1 MRVSMHEAALLSA
14 AGVKLSNSNPKHYR
28 SQTDKR
34 MKRVYSSPVSLMV
47 GHLRNILEAEG
58 IRCFVKNE
66 FLAGGA
72 GELPPTEC
80 WPELWVERAIDYQR
94 AERLVRESLAAE
106 VRDERAWTCPRCGEI
121 LEAQFSACWK
131 CGSVRFEQAT

>member
-1 MRVSMHEAALLSA
+1 
-14 AGVKLSNSNPKHYR
+14 
-28 SQTDKR
+28 

-80 WPELWVERAIDYQR
+80 WPELWVERAIDYER
-94 AERLVRESLAAE
+94 AERLVRETLEAGANTGGS
-106 VRDERAWTCPRCGEI
+106 WTCPGCREVLQSQFMVCWNCGTPRSEK
-121 LEAQFSACWK
+121 EY
-131 CGSVRFEQAT
+131 

>member
-1 MRVSMHEAALLSA
+1 
-14 AGVKLSNSNPKHYR
+14 
-28 SQTDKR
+28 
-34 MKRVYSSPVSLMV
+34 MKRVYSSPASLMV

-94 AERLVRESLAAE
+94 AERLVRETLEAGASSGGT
-106 VRDERAWTCPRCGEI
+106 WICPGCGEA
-121 LEAQFSACWK
+121 LQPQFTACWN
-131 CGSVRFEQAT
+131 CGTPHPEGNL

>member
-1 MRVSMHEAALLSA
+1 
-14 AGVKLSNSNPKHYR
+14 
-28 SQTDKR
+28 
-34 MKRVYSSPVSLMV
+34 MKRIYSSPVSLRV

-58 IRCFVKNE
+58 IRCLVKNE

-94 AERLVRESLAAE
+94 AERLVRESLATAAG
-106 VRDERAWTCPRCGEI
+106 DERTWTCPECGEM
-121 LEAQFSACWK
+121 LEPQFSVCWN
-131 CGSVRFEQAT
+131 CGSVRSDQDT

>member
-1 MRVSMHEAALLSA
+1 
-14 AGVKLSNSNPKHYR
+14 
-28 SQTDKR
+28 
-34 MKRVYSSPVSLMV
+34 MKRVYSSPVTLMV

-80 WPELWVERAIDYQR
+80 WPELWVERAIDHKR
-94 AERLVRESLAAE
+94 AEQLVQEALQAGAFEDST
-106 VRDERAWTCPRCGEI
+106 WTCAECGEV
-121 LEAQFSACWK
+121 LQPQFTACWK
-131 CGSVRFEQAT
+131 CGSLRPAPDD

>member
-1 MRVSMHEAALLSA
+1 
-14 AGVKLSNSNPKHYR
+14 
-28 SQTDKR
+28 
-34 MKRVYSSPVSLMV
+34 MKRVYSSPVTLMV

-80 WPELWVERAIDYQR
+80 WPELWVERAIDHKR
-94 AERLVRESLAAE
+94 AEQLVQEALQAGALEDST
-106 VRDERAWTCPRCGEI
+106 WTCAKCGEV
-121 LEAQFSACWK
+121 LQPQFTACWK
-131 CGSVRFEQAT
+131 CGSLRPAPDD